1 MCVKTVMNP
10 EIQKNHRDGTGLSL
24 EVRCW
29 QGLWGRL
36 LVPCLLLLL
45 LGTVDTFSQ
54 IVRRPTANQTIALR
68 AGWNAIFIDVD
79 PLDRD
84 PAKVFAG
91 LPVAKVAA
99 YLPSRTPVEFIQDP
113 GSKEWKREGWSV
125 WYGPGSAEEELSD
138 LYAVLGGRGYL
149 VKMTEAA
156 QLTVLG
162 YAILTPFQWRADAYN
177 FFGFPVD
184 PVSPPTFGA
193 WFAGSPS
200 HQSTKRPTVYS
211 LDGAGHWVPVDRMDQ
226 VQIQPNTAYW
236 VFCQGGSSYQGPLS
250 VLGVP
255 GRLDFGEVTAQIRVR
270 LQNPLDH
277 PLSVTM
283 EVVGPDNLP
292 LVYEKPVLST
302 GQRLLLTIDGPVV
315 LPAIEAG
322 SELQVPLIL
331 DRAQMTGSTG
341 TAGTAILVLRDN
353 VGSLLRIPVT
363 GKLP

>member
-1 MCVKTVMNP
+1 MNP
-10 EIQKNHRDGTGLSL
+10 EILKKHRDGTGVGL

-36 LVPCLLLLL
+36 LALCLLLL
-45 LGTVDTFSQ
+45 LGTIDTFSQ
-54 IVRRPTANQTIALR
+54 IVRRPTATQTIALR
-68 AGWNAIFIDVD
+68 AGWNAIFIDVE
-79 PLDRD
+79 PVERD

-113 GSKEWKREGWSV
+113 GSKDWKREGWSV
-125 WYGPGSAEEELSD
+125 WYGPGSAEEGLSD

-177 FFGFPVD
+177 LVGFPVD
-184 PVSPPTFGA
+184 SVSPPTFAA
-193 WFAGSPS
+193 WFAGSSS
-200 HQSTKRPTVYS
+200 HQPTKRPTVYS
-211 LDGAGHWVPVDRMDQ
+211 LNEAGHWLPVDRMDQ
-226 VQIQPNTAYW
+226 VQIRPSTAYW

-250 VLGVP
+250 VQGTS
-255 GRLDFGEVTAQIRVR
+255 GRLDFGDTSQSLRVR
-270 LQNPLDH
+270 LLNPLPN

-283 EVVGPDNLP
+283 EVVGVDNLP
-292 LVYEKPVLST
+292 LVYEKPLLAI
-302 GQRLLLTIDGPVV
+302 GKRLFLAFDGPVV
-315 LPAIEAG
+315 LPSIEAG
-322 SELQVPLIL
+322 EELQIQLTL
-331 DRAQMTGSTG
+331 DRAQMAGSTG
-341 TAGTAILVLRDN
+341 TAGTAVFILRDN